1 MTRHLP
7 SLSKTRIQNGRQC
20 HKRLWLDVH
29 QRELAEW
36 GKASQLRLA
45 QGTAF
50 GELAQALLGGGHLVE
65 ADYTES
71 REAQA
76 ETQRLLA
83 RPRARVPQIFEAA
96 FEHQRVRVR
105 VDVLRREPRSDTLI
119 EVKSTTGAKA
129 EHIWDAAI
137 QTWVLRGAG
146 RPVKRVQIGHLNK
159 DFVYQREGDYEGLLA
174 LTDITDQV
182 DALQPEIPALVRQ
195 LKKVVQGPMP
205 EITTGA
211 HCSSP
216 YDCPFIGHCQSMEP
230 PQPEFPVTLLPHG
243 GKSVEALLA
252 EGYRDLRDVP
262 EDRFDNPRHQRI
274 AEATR
279 TGKPFV
285 DPALRK
291 AIKALP
297 WPRYF
302 LDFEAISFPVP
313 RWLRTRPFQQ
323 IAFQFSCHVQT
334 SARAKPRHHGYLDT
348 EDSHPEARVAKR
360 LVECIG
366 DTGPILVWNRAFEAQ
381 ILRQMAEAQPKLR
394 KRLLAMID
402 RLVDLLP
409 LYREHYYHA
418 EQRGSW
424 SLKAVLPTV
433 APELAYEGLEVAN
446 GLDAQVAYLQLL
458 GDEARSQESDLAAA
472 LGRYCA
478 MDTAALVLLGVSSTS

>member
-1 MTRHLP
+1 MTRYQPH
-7 SLSKTRIQNGRQC
+7 LSKTRIQNGRQC

-36 GKASQLRLA
+36 GEASQLRLA

-65 ADYTES
+65 ADHTQS

-96 FEHQRVRVR
+96 FEHKRVRVR

-129 EHIWDAAI
+129 EHVWDAAI

-159 DFVYQREGDYEGLLA
+159 DFVYHREGDYEGLLA
-174 LTDITDQV
+174 LTDITDPV

-195 LKKVVQGPMP
+195 LKKVVQSPMP

-216 YDCPFIGHCQSMEP
+216 YDCPFISHCQSTEP
-230 PQPEFPVTLLPHG
+230 PQPEYPVTLLPHG

-252 EGYRDLRDVP
+252 EGYRDLREVP
-262 EDRFDNPRHQRI
+262 EHRFDNPRHQRI

-313 RWLRTRPFQQ
+313 RWLGTRPFQQ

-360 LVECIG
+360 LVDCIG
-366 DTGPILVWNRAFEAQ
+366 DTGPILVWNRSFEAQ

-394 KRLLAMID
+394 KRLLGMVD

-409 LYREHYYHA
+409 LYREHYYHP

-424 SLKAVLPTV
+424 SLKAVLPTS
-433 APELAYEGLEVAN
+433 AAGLAYEGLEVAN

-458 GDEARSQESDLAAA
+458 DGALSSQEGAA
-472 LGRYCA
+472 LRSSLETYCLN
-478 MDTAALVLLGVSSTS
+478 DTAGLVALLS

>member
-1 MTRHLP
+1 MKRNQLH
-7 SLSKTRIQNGRQC
+7 LSKTRIQNGRQC

-36 GKASQLRLA
+36 GEASQLRLA

-65 ADYTES
+65 ADYAQS

-83 RPRARVPQIFEAA
+83 RPRARAPQIFEAA
-96 FEHQRVRVR
+96 FEHERVRVR
-105 VDVLRREPRSDTLI
+105 VDVLRREPRCDTLI

-129 EHIWDAAI
+129 EHVWDAAI

-174 LTDITDQV
+174 LTDITDEV
-182 DALQPEIPALVRQ
+182 DALQPDIPALVRQ

-211 HCSSP
+211 QCSSP

-230 PQPEFPVTLLPHG
+230 PQPEFPVTLLPNG
-243 GKSVEALLA
+243 GKFVEALLA
-252 EGYRDLRDVP
+252 DGYRDLREVP
-262 EDRFDNPRHQRI
+262 EDRFDNPRHHRI

-291 AIKALP
+291 AIKAVP

-313 RWLRTRPFQQ
+313 RWLGTRPFQQ

-381 ILRQMAEAQPKLR
+381 ILRQMADAQPKLR
-394 KRLLAMID
+394 KRLLGMVD

-409 LYREHYYHA
+409 LYREHYYHP

-424 SLKAVLPTV
+424 SLKAVLPAV
-433 APELAYEGLEVAN
+433 APGLAHEGLEVAN
-446 GLDAQVAYLQLL
+446 GLDAQVTYLQLL
-458 GDEARSQESDLAAA
+458 DGGLSSQEGAVLRSSLEK
-472 LGRYCA
+472 YCL
-478 MDTAALVLLGVSSTS
+478 MDTAGLVAMVP

>member
-1 MTRHLP
+1 MTRYQPH
-7 SLSKTRIQNGRQC
+7 LSKTRIQNGRQC

-29 QRELAEW
+29 RRELADW
-36 GKASQLRLA
+36 GEASQLRLA

-65 ADYTES
+65 ADHTQS

-96 FEHQRVRVR
+96 FEHERVRVR
-105 VDVLRREPRSDTLI
+105 VDALRREPRCDTLI

-129 EHIWDAAI
+129 EHVWDAAI

-174 LTDITDQV
+174 LTDITDEV
-182 DALQPEIPALVRQ
+182 DALQPDIPALVRQ

-216 YDCPFIGHCQSMEP
+216 YDCPFIGHCQSREP

-243 GKSVEALLA
+243 GNSVEALLA
-252 EGYRDLRDVP
+252 DGYRDLREVP
-262 EDRFDNPRHQRI
+262 EDRIDNPRHRRI

-313 RWLRTRPFQQ
+313 RWLGTRPFQQ

-381 ILRQMAEAQPKLR
+381 ILRQMADAQPKLR
-394 KRLLAMID
+394 KRLLGMVS

-409 LYREHYYHA
+409 LYREHYYHP

-433 APELAYEGLEVAN
+433 APELDYRRLEIGS
-446 GLDAQVAYLQLL
+446 GLDAQMTYLDILNISHEVGKVSRLRVQL
-458 GDEARSQESDLAAA
+458 ES
-472 LGRYCA
+472 YCEV
-478 MDTAALVLLGVSSTS
+478 DTKGLVILSRLV

>member
-1 MTRHLP
+1 MTRYQPH
-7 SLSKTRIQNGRQC
+7 LSKTRIQNGRQC
-20 HKRLWLDVH
+20 YKRLWLDVH

-36 GKASQLRLA
+36 GEASQLRLA

-65 ADYTES
+65 ADHTQS

-129 EHIWDAAI
+129 EHVWDAAI

-182 DALQPEIPALVRQ
+182 DALQPDIPALVRQ
-195 LKKVVQGPMP
+195 LKKVVQSPMP

-243 GKSVEALLA
+243 GEAVEALLA
-252 EGYRDLRDVP
+252 EGYRDLREVP
-262 EDRFDNPRHQRI
+262 EHRFYNPRHQRI

-285 DPALRK
+285 DPALGK

-313 RWLRTRPFQQ
+313 RWLGTRPFQQ
-323 IAFQFSCHVQT
+323 VAFQFSCHVQT

-360 LVECIG
+360 LVDCIG
-366 DTGPILVWNRAFEAQ
+366 DTGPILVWNRSFEAQ
-381 ILRQMAEAQPKLR
+381 ILRQMARAQPKLR
-394 KRLLAMID
+394 KRLLGMVD

-409 LYREHYYHA
+409 LYREHYYHP

-433 APELAYEGLEVAN
+433 APELAYENLEIAN
-446 GLDAQVAYLQLL
+446 ALDAQVAYSELLNRSHGMVSSSVMAQLE
-458 GDEARSQESDLAAA
+458 G
-472 LGRYCA
+472 YCA
-478 MDTAALVLLGVSSTS
+478 LDTQGLTVLSSLS

>member
-1 MTRHLP
+1 MTRYQPH
-7 SLSKTRIQNGRQC
+7 LSKTRIQNGRQC

-36 GKASQLRLA
+36 GEASQLRLA
-45 QGTAF
+45 QGAAF

-65 ADYTES
+65 ADHTQS

-119 EVKSTTGAKA
+119 EVKSTTSAKA
-129 EHIWDAAI
+129 EHVWDAAI

-146 RPVKRVQIGHLNK
+146 RPVKRVQIGHLNNN
-159 DFVYQREGDYEGLLA
+159 FVYQREGDYEGLLA
-174 LTDITDQV
+174 LTDITDDV
-182 DALQPEIPALVRQ
+182 DALQPQIPALVQQ

-205 EITTGA
+205 EIPTGA

-216 YDCPFIGHCQSMEP
+216 YDCPFMGHCQSMEP

-252 EGYRDLRDVP
+252 DGYLDLKEVP

-285 DPALRK
+285 GPALRK

-313 RWLRTRPFQQ
+313 RWLGTRPFQQ

-348 EDSHPEARVAKR
+348 EDSHPEARVAQR

-394 KRLLAMID
+394 KRLLGMID

-409 LYREHYYHA
+409 LYREHYYHP

-433 APELAYEGLEVAN
+433 APGLEYGNLAVGN
-446 GLDAQVAYLQLL
+446 GLDAQVSYVAILDGELDRSDA
-458 GDEARSQESDLAAA
+458 DELRAA
-472 LGRYCA
+472 LRAYCKN
-478 MDTAALVLLGVSSTS
+478 DTEGLLALT

>member
-20 HKRLWLDVH
+20 QKRLWLDVH

-36 GKASQLRLA
+36 GEASQLRLA

-65 ADYTES
+65 ADYTQS

-96 FEHQRVRVR
+96 FEHQCVRVR

-146 RPVKRVQIGHLNK
+146 RPVKRVQIGHVNK
-159 DFVYQREGDYEGLLA
+159 DFVYQLEGDYEGLLA
-174 LTDITDQV
+174 LTDITEQV

-262 EDRFDNPRHQRI
+262 EDRLDNPRHQRI

-279 TGKPFV
+279 TGKPFL

-313 RWLRTRPFQQ
+313 RWLGTRPFQQ

-334 SARAKPRHHGYLDT
+334 SARSKPRHHGYLDT

-360 LVECIG
+360 LMECIG
-366 DTGPILVWNRAFEAQ
+366 DTGPILVWNRSFEAQ

-394 KRLLAMID
+394 KRLLAMVD

-433 APELAYEGLEVAN
+433 APDLAYQGLEVGN

-458 GDEARSQESDLAAA
+458 DGVLSSQEGAA
-472 LGRYCA
+472 LRSSLEAYCL
-478 MDTAALVLLGVSSTS
+478 MDTAGLVAMVS

>member
-1 MTRHLP
+1 M
-7 SLSKTRIQNGRQC
+7 
-20 HKRLWLDVH
+20 
-29 QRELAEW
+29 
-36 GKASQLRLA
+36 
-45 QGTAF
+45 
-50 GELAQALLGGGHLVE
+50 
-65 ADYTES
+65 
-71 REAQA
+71 
-76 ETQRLLA
+76 
-83 RPRARVPQIFEAA
+83 
-96 FEHQRVRVR
+96 
-105 VDVLRREPRSDTLI
+105 
-119 EVKSTTGAKA
+119 
-129 EHIWDAAI
+129 
-137 QTWVLRGAG
+137 
-146 RPVKRVQIGHLNK
+146 KRVQIGHLNK
-159 DFVYQREGDYEGLLA
+159 DFSYQREGDYEGLLA
-174 LTDITDQV
+174 LTDITEQV
-182 DALQPEIPALVRQ
+182 DALQAEIPALVRQ

-252 EGYRDLRDVP
+252 DGYRDLREVP

-291 AIKALP
+291 AIKALA

-323 IAFQFSCHVQT
+323 IAFQFSCHIQT

-348 EDSHPEARVAKR
+348 EDSLPEARVAKR
-360 LVECIG
+360 LVESIG

-381 ILRQMAEAQPKLR
+381 ILRQMAAAQPKLR
-394 KRLLAMID
+394 KRLLGMVD

-409 LYREHYYHA
+409 LYREHYYHP

-433 APELAYEGLEVAN
+433 APELGYKTLEIAN
-446 GLDAQVAYLQLL
+446 GLEAQVAYLGLLNRSHGMVGSSIVAQL
-458 GDEARSQESDLAAA
+458 E
-472 LGRYCA
+472 RYCA
-478 MDTAALVLLGVSSTS
+478 LDTQGLTVLSSLS